1 MSFMTCNFLS
11 VTYVNSSNASILTVV
26 LEGISDTYICYDSGD
41 PGE

>member
-11 VTYVNSSNASILTVV
+11 VTYVNSSNASILTIV
-26 LEGISDTYICYDSGD
+26 LEGISDMYISYDFGD